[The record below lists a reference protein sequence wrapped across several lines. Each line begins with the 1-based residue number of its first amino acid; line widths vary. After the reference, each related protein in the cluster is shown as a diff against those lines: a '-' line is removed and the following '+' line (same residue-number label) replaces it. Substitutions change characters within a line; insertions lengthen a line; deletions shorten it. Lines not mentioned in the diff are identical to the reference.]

1 MRAFFSHGAINM
13 NLPLVV
19 EGLPALIHLAVFLF
33 FAGLIIFVLNV
44 NHSISIPVISWIG
57 LFSMLYVVITFMP
70 MFHPDSPYYTPL
82 SAQFSRI
89 SGLLVWFILGITLLL
104 YCLVVVPLVIYA
116 LLRSGFIRVWIAIC
130 SRTRPSEYQRLRDWY
145 DSHDLCKWLDWAE
158 HRLYA
163 LFSSI
168 IDIVFRCEARTWN
181 WGKAAEELT
190 RNRSSEID
198 IGILDWTIGAVG
210 EDDALV
216 LERFFELIPG
226 FFNSQMVNKIKRPLP
241 DMFLSNFVDS
251 WGGFMTRNLL
261 SNSISEE
268 IKIRRLVISMN
279 AIKEICNYADMDRV
293 FPRLSNLRF
302 DQITPSI
309 QAVEILTPWCT
320 SLDTIMSGIA
330 RYTVA
335 KMLPYIQERDDRWIA
350 SSHDIYGLPEHI
362 LRDYISRGDDSVLLA
377 IFNHAARYIIRT
389 ELRKWEMLPSISK
402 FDIRNTVPGL
412 QNEFCILWNDM
423 VREANATTPF
433 LVKILHGI
441 RHFYIALHQG
451 TDAAPTAFDA
461 STPSADY
468 FLAHPR
474 LYPSCNLAAHH
485 PDPTAPPSTVLEEP
499 HNSFPHQSRSE
510 SQLYADG
517 STAQQAAEVNVTLQ
531 LTSSTDQ
538 PPPPHPGEYL
548 LPPLTTAPG
557 LFAPQA
563 NVVTDPSIHEYTE
576 TIAHDINPLVS
587 MVTHPS
593 PQPPLSTTDV
603 VHAEEDISPQ
613 IAVVVDANIAM
624 SSGALS
630 IRGNRHDMVHPVPME
645 VSRHENEPVP
655 SNPDIN
661 EDAPAPGGHLDD

>member
-350 SSHDIYGLPEHI
+350 SSHDIYGLPDHI
-362 LRDYISRGDDSVLLA
+362 LRSHISHGDDSVLLA
-377 IFNHAARYIIRT
+377 IFNHTARHILLT
-389 ELRKWEMLPSISK
+389 ERSKWEMLPSISK

-412 QNEFCILWNDM
+412 QNEFCALWNNM
-423 VREANATTPF
+423 AVEAYFTPPDHIQ
-433 LVKILHGI
+433 ILRGI
-441 RHFYIALHQG
+441 RHFYFALHQG
-451 TDAAPTAFDA
+451 PDASPMAFDA
-461 STPSADY
+461 STPSDDPI
-468 FLAHPR
+468 LNKPSS
-474 LYPSCNLAAHH
+474 YPMCDVEAHH
-485 PDPTAPPSTVLEEP
+485 PDPTTHPSTLLEGP
-499 HNSFPHQSRSE
+499 HSSFPHQSRSE

-517 STAQQAAEVNVTLQ
+517 RTATQQAAEVNVTIQ
-531 LTSSTDQ
+531 FTSS
-538 PPPPHPGEYL
+538 HPGESV
-548 LPPLTTAPG
+548 LPPPTTASG

-563 NVVTDPSIHEYTE
+563 NVVTDRSIHEYAE
-576 TIAHDINPLVS
+576 PISPDLNPLVS
-587 MVTHPS
+587 MATHPP
-593 PQPPLSTTDV
+593 PQPSLSTTNV
-603 VHAEEDISPQ
+603 VHAEEDSPQ
-613 IAVVVDANIAM
+613 ITVVLDANIGM

-630 IRGNRHDMVHPVPME
+630 IRGNRHNMVHPVPME
-645 VSRHENEPVP
+645 VSRHEDEPVP

-661 EDAPAPGGHLDD
+661 EDAPAAGGHLDD

>member
-1 MRAFFSHGAINM
+1 MRAFFSCGVGNM

-19 EGLPALIHLAVFLF
+19 EGLPTLIHLAVFLF
-33 FAGLIIFVLNV
+33 FVGLIIFLLNI

-57 LFSMLYVVITFMP
+57 LFSMLYAFITFMP
-70 MFHPDSPYYTPL
+70 MFRPDSPYYTPL
-82 SAQFSRI
+82 SAQVSRI
-89 SGLLVWFILGITLLL
+89 SGLLLWLIIGIAFLL
-104 YCLVVVPLVIYA
+104 YYLAVVPLAIYA

-130 SRTRPSEYQRLRDWY
+130 SRTRPSEYPRLRAWY
-145 DSHDLCKWLDWAE
+145 NSDAHRSWLFRARS
-158 HRLYA
+158 RLY
-163 LFSSI
+163 LLSSSI
-168 IDIVFRCEARTWN
+168 IDSISYCIDRITN
-181 WGKAAEELT
+181 SGKAAEEIT
-190 RNRSSEID
+190 RNRPSEID
-198 IGILDWTIGAVG
+198 LGILDWTISAVG
-210 EDDALV
+210 EDDTLGK
-216 LERFFELIPG
+216 FFELIPG
-226 FFNSQMVNKIKRPLP
+226 FFNSQMVNGIQKPLP
-241 DMFLSNFVDS
+241 GMFLSKFLDS
-251 WGGFMTRNLL
+251 WGGFMTHNLL

-268 IKIRRLVISMN
+268 IKIRRLVIAMN
-279 AIKEICNYADMDRV
+279 AIKEVCHYADMDRI
-293 FPRLSNLRF
+293 FPCLSNLRF

-309 QAVEILTPWCT
+309 QAVEILAPWCT
-320 SLDTIMSGIA
+320 SRDTIMSGIA
-330 RYTVA
+330 RYAVA

-350 SSHDIYGLPEHI
+350 SSHDIYGFPEHI